1 MAGEEFEVG
10 NIKDKNRP
18 QDVKLKE
25 LISVWGPAEAEIIKS
40 FLESQGILC
49 ISRGQIIHSMYPF
62 LSDGL
67 GEIKIFV
74 PEEDY
79 ETAKKLL
86 ESKAGETPEE

>member
-1 MAGEEFEVG
+1 MTE
-10 NIKDKNRP
+10 NHSKDKDRH
-18 QDVKLKE
+18 QDMKLKE

-49 ISRGQIIHSMYPF
+49 LTRGQIIHSMYPF

-74 PEEDY
+74 PENDF

-86 ESKAGETPEE
+86 DSRVEDLPE

>member
-1 MAGEEFEVG
+1 MTENEP
-10 NIKDKNRP
+10 NDKDRP
-18 QDVKLKE
+18 RDVKLKA
-25 LISVWGPAEAEIIKS
+25 LISVWGPAEAEIIKG

-49 ISRGQIIHSMYPF
+49 IFRGQIIHSMYPF

-79 ETAKKLL
+79 DTAKKLL
-86 ESKAGETPEE
+86 ESRPDEKPEQ